1 MSSSSW
7 YSRPVFVYGTLKHG
21 QPNHG
26 LLETAINSSQA
37 EFLGQATTVDCWPLI
52 IYSSFNIPFLLDCKG
67 TGKASLLLVFG
78 ILNTIYTIQTALV
91 LWLIRVLFCSVVC
104 VFDQNL
110 LMVVNISRFWSKT
123 HATEQN
129 STHIPCIV
137 SPSKLLLSCIRIS
150 TVDARRTSVTLSCLL
165 RPTRMYAR
173 TQFGRRAFSVAG
185 PDIWNSLPA
194 TIRTID
200 SHPVFRR
207 ALKTHLF
214 RSAFDH

>member
-67 TGKASLLLVFG
+67 TGKASLLLVFD

-91 LWLIRVLFCSVVC
+91 L
-104 VFDQNL
+104 
-110 LMVVNISRFWSKT
+110 
-123 HATEQN
+123 
-129 STHIPCIV
+129 
-137 SPSKLLLSCIRIS
+137 
-150 TVDARRTSVTLSCLL
+150 
-165 RPTRMYAR
+165 
-173 TQFGRRAFSVAG
+173 
-185 PDIWNSLPA
+185 
-194 TIRTID
+194 
-200 SHPVFRR
+200 
-207 ALKTHLF
+207 
-214 RSAFDH
+214 

>member
-78 ILNTIYTIQTALV
+78 ILNTINLYYPNRVGTVTYTSA
-91 LWLIRVLFCSVVC
+91 VLFCG
-104 VFDQNL
+104 
-110 LMVVNISRFWSKT
+110 
-123 HATEQN
+123 
-129 STHIPCIV
+129 V
-137 SPSKLLLSCIRIS
+137 SL
-150 TVDARRTSVTLSCLL
+150 
-165 RPTRMYAR
+165 
-173 TQFGRRAFSVAG
+173 
-185 PDIWNSLPA
+185 
-194 TIRTID
+194 
-200 SHPVFRR
+200 
-207 ALKTHLF
+207 
-214 RSAFDH
+214 